1 LAAAIED
8 QKQALERE
16 LRLHD
21 LEMRKLMMVA
31 QSASVELA
39 HYDASEAQIE
49 RSMDEC
55 KSEIEALKQ
64 ELRNEKIVRRHRE
77 EYEALAKAAT
87 ARQPRQKT
95 EQRVQSLESEVAT
108 VTAKELR
115 VRKDLQLREKQFHL
129 VVQSVFNLQSSIAED
144 GSIEE
149 GLIENPDEAIGE
161 DGDSGDAAVTT
172 MDTSL

>member
-1 LAAAIED
+1 
-8 QKQALERE
+8 
-16 LRLHD
+16 
-21 LEMRKLMMVA
+21 MMVA
-31 QSASVELA
+31 QTASVELA

-64 ELRNEKIVRRHRE
+64 QLRNEKIVRRHRE
-77 EYEALAKAAT
+77 EYEALAKSAT

-95 EQRVQSLESEVAT
+95 EQRVRALEREVAT
-108 VTAKELR
+108 VTAKEQR
-115 VRKDLQLREKQFHL
+115 VRKDLQLREKQFQL

-149 GLIENPDEAIGE
+149 GLIENADEAIGE
-161 DGDSGDAAVTT
+161 KGDSGDAAVIT